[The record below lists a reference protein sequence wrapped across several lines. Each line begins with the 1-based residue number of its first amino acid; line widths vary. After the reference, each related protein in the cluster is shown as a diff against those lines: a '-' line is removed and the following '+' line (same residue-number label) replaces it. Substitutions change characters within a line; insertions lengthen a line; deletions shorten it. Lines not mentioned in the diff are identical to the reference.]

1 LNARITKP
9 DDAFAE
15 IPFGKIILPSGTRMR
30 QKANYGQ
37 KSLKMGT
44 K

>member
-1 LNARITKP
+1 VDGYKP

-15 IPFGKIILPSGTRMR
+15 IPFGKIISPSGTRMR

-37 KSLKMGT
+37 NH
-44 K
+44 